1 MKHIK
6 RAAALVLAVMLSLC
20 LSLTAFAATETF
32 GTLTVTGKGL
42 TGKTVTA
49 IRMFT
54 ANVNDGEEG
63 KLNGFDS
70 YSLEN
75 AWLAFFKD
83 SSRIDAVKTA
93 GGITD
98 PNPSDQDM
106 KDAAVA
112 YVKSLN
118 DTQLASLAHDA
129 QKWVRDTKH
138 KDSFSDLTKTS
149 EAAIADST
157 DSTKGVATIANLTS
171 GYYLVFPEMG
181 STGNAI
187 SKDDTT
193 ARGTDAMLVNIPKNK
208 GNTAATIKST
218 YPTVD
223 KKVQTTTDGEFKTDG
238 NAQIGDKVTYQLTA
252 TVPDMTDYDKY
263 TFKFV
268 DTLTKGLSYV
278 DNSVSVKVGDTA
290 ITTGYTATYSA
301 ESKTLTVAFDDLKT
315 TNKGENA
322 TVAAGDVITVTYNA
336 YITADAAVTDPATN
350 KVHLE
355 YSTNPDGSGNGES
368 TPSESKV
375 YTYPIEIFKFYK
387 DGETEKGLAN
397 ATFKLSNS
405 EDSTAAGIVLVKDT
419 TAENSY
425 HVKGEGETSTT
436 TEVTTPDGGEITI
449 RGLKAGTYYLHEI
462 TAPTGFNKLTHPVK
476 IEIAADEKDQ
486 SKATYKINNEANTGA
501 NSHQVKVENM
511 KGTMLPETGSFGT
524 IGLTILGVAV
534 VLLGVFAPKKKKEN
548 R

>member
-54 ANVNDGEEG
+54 ANVNDGDEG

-149 EAAIADST
+149 AAAIADT
-157 DSTKGVATIANLTS
+157 NDSTKGVATITNLTS

-181 STGNAI
+181 STG
-187 SKDDTT
+187 DTN
-193 ARGTDAMLVNIPKNK
+193 RGTDAMLVNIPKNK

-223 KKVQTTTDGEFKTDG
+223 KKVQTTEGGEFKTDG

-252 TVPDMTDYDKY
+252 TVPDITDYTKY

-278 DNSVSVKVGDTA
+278 ENSVSVKVADAA
-290 ITTGYTATYSA
+290 ITTGYTATYAA
-301 ESKTLTVAFDDLKT
+301 ESKTLTVTFDNLKT

-350 KVHLE
+350 TVHLE

-397 ATFKLSNS
+397 ATFKVSTS
-405 EDSTAAGIVLVKDT
+405 EDSTTAGIELVKDT

-425 HVKGEGETSTT
+425 HVKGEGETSTA
-436 TEVTTPDGGEITI
+436 TEVTTPEGGKITI

-476 IEIAADEKDQ
+476 IEITADENDQ
-486 SKATYKINNEANTGA
+486 SKATYKINNVANTGA

>member
-6 RAAALVLAVMLSLC
+6 RAAAMVLAVMLSLC
-20 LSLTAFAATETF
+20 LSLTAFAATETA

-63 KLNGFDS
+63 QVNGFDS
-70 YSLEN
+70 YSLED
-75 AWLAFFKD
+75 AWLGFFKD
-83 SSRIDAVKTA
+83 ASRIEAVKTA
-93 GGITD
+93 GKITD
-98 PNPSDQDM
+98 ANPSDQDM

-118 DTQLASLAHDA
+118 ETQRASLAHDA
-129 QKWVRDTKH
+129 QNWVRDTQH
-138 KDSFSDLTKTS
+138 KNSFSDLTETS
-149 EAAIADST
+149 KAAIADTT
-157 DSTKGVATIANLTS
+157 DSTKGVATITNLTS

-181 STGNAI
+181 STGDN
-187 SKDDTT
+187 S
-193 ARGTDAMLVNIPKNK
+193 RGTDAMLVNIPKNK

-252 TVPDMTDYDKY
+252 TVPDMTDYTKY

-290 ITTGYTATYSA
+290 ITTGYTATYDA
-301 ESKTLTVAFDDLKT
+301 DSKTLTVAFDNLKT

-350 KVHLE
+350 TVHLE

-387 DGETEKGLAN
+387 DGKTEKGLAN
-397 ATFKLSNS
+397 ATFKLSTS
-405 EDSTAAGIVLVKDT
+405 KDSTAAGIDLVKDT

-436 TEVTTPDGGEITI
+436 TEVTTPDSGEITI

-476 IEIAADEKDQ
+476 IEITAVENDQ
-486 SKATYKINNEANTGA
+486 SKATYKINDVANAGE

>member
-63 KLNGFDS
+63 KFNGFDS
-70 YSLEN
+70 YSLED
-75 AWLAFFKD
+75 AWLGFFKD
-83 SSRIDAVKTA
+83 ASRIEAVKTA
-93 GGITD
+93 GMITD
-98 PNPSDQDM
+98 DNPSNQDM

-112 YVKSLN
+112 YVKNLN
-118 DTQLASLAHDA
+118 ETQLATLAHEA
-129 QKWVRDTKH
+129 QKWVRDAQH
-138 KDSFSDLTKTS
+138 KASFSDLTKTS

-223 KKVQTTTDGEFKTDG
+223 KKVQTTGGDFKTDG

-290 ITTGYTATYSA
+290 ITTGYTATYDA
-301 ESKTLTVAFDDLKT
+301 ESKTLTVAFEDLKT

-355 YSTNPDGSGNGES
+355 YSTNPDGSGKGES

-387 DGETEKGLAN
+387 DGGTEKGLAN
-397 ATFKLSNS
+397 ATFKLSIS

-476 IEIAADEKDQ
+476 IEITADENDQ

>member
-20 LSLTAFAATETF
+20 LSLTAFAATETY

-54 ANVNDGEEG
+54 ANVNDGDEG

-75 AWLAFFKD
+75 AWLGFFKD

-93 GGITD
+93 GKITD

-112 YVKSLN
+112 YVNGLS
-118 DTQLASLAHDA
+118 DAQLASLAHDA
-129 QKWVRDTKH
+129 QKWVREAQN
-138 KDSFSDLTKTS
+138 KDSFTDLTNTS
-149 EAAIADST
+149 AAAIADTT
-157 DSTKGVATIANLTS
+157 DNTKGVATIINLTS

-181 STGNAI
+181 STGDN
-187 SKDDTT
+187 T
-193 ARGTDAMLVNIPKNK
+193 RGTDAMLVNIPKNK

-223 KKVQTTTDGEFKTDG
+223 KKVQTTERGEFKTDG

-252 TVPDMTDYDKY
+252 TVPDMTDYTKY

-278 DNSVSVKVGDTA
+278 ENSVSVKVADAA
-290 ITTGYTATYSA
+290 ITTGYTATYDDD
-301 ESKTLTVAFDDLKT
+301 SKTLTVAFEDLKT

-355 YSTNPDGSGNGES
+355 YSTNPDGSGKGES

-397 ATFKLSNS
+397 ATFKLSTS
-405 EDSTAAGIVLVKDT
+405 VDSTAAGIELVQDKT
-419 TAENSY
+419 GNNSY
-425 HVKGEGETSTT
+425 HVKGKGETTT
-436 TEVTTPDGGEITI
+436 ITEVTTPDGGKITI

-476 IEIAADEKDQ
+476 IEITADENDQ
-486 SKATYKINNEANTGA
+486 SKATYKINDVANAGE

>member
-63 KLNGFDS
+63 KFNGFDS
-70 YSLEN
+70 YSLED
-75 AWLAFFKD
+75 AWLGFFKD
-83 SSRIDAVKTA
+83 ASRIEAVKTA
-93 GGITD
+93 GMITD
-98 PNPSDQDM
+98 DNPSNQDM

-112 YVKSLN
+112 YVKNLN
-118 DTQLASLAHDA
+118 ETQLATLAHEA
-129 QKWVRDTKH
+129 QKWVRDAQH
-138 KDSFSDLTKTS
+138 KASFSDLTKTS

-223 KKVQTTTDGEFKTDG
+223 KKVQTTGGDFKTDG

-290 ITTGYTATYSA
+290 ITTGYTATYDA
-301 ESKTLTVAFDDLKT
+301 ESKTLTVAFEDLKT

-355 YSTNPDGSGNGES
+355 YSTNPDGSGKGES

-397 ATFKLSNS
+397 ATFKLSIS

-476 IEIAADEKDQ
+476 IEITADENDQ

>member
-20 LSLTAFAATETF
+20 LSLTAFAATETS

-63 KLNGFDS
+63 KVNGFDS
-70 YSLEN
+70 YSLED
-75 AWLAFFKD
+75 AWLDFFKD
-83 SSRIDAVKTA
+83 ASRIDAVKTA
-93 GGITD
+93 GKIID
-98 PNPSDQDM
+98 ANPSDQDM

-129 QKWVRDTKH
+129 QKWVRDKQH
-138 KDSFSDLTKTS
+138 KDAFEKLTEISKQ
-149 EAAIADST
+149 AIADTT
-157 DSTKGVATIANLTS
+157 DSTKGVATIPNLTS

-223 KKVQTTTDGEFKTDG
+223 KKVQTTTDGKFKTDG

-268 DTLTKGLSYV
+268 DTLTKGLSYI
-278 DNSVSVKVGDTA
+278 DKSVTVKVGDAA
-290 ITTGYTATYSA
+290 ITDGYTANYDTD
-301 ESKTLTVAFDDLKT
+301 SKTLTVAFEDLKT

-350 KVHLE
+350 TVHLE
-355 YSTNPDGSGNGES
+355 YSTNPDGSGKGES

-387 DGETEKGLAN
+387 EGETEKGLAN
-397 ATFKLSNS
+397 ATFKLSIS
-405 EDSTAAGIVLVKDT
+405 EDSTAAGIELVKDT

-436 TEVTTPDGGEITI
+436 TEVTTPDGGKITI

-476 IEIAADEKDQ
+476 IEITADENDQ
-486 SKATYKINNEANTGA
+486 SKATYKIDNVANTGA

>member
-63 KLNGFDS
+63 KFNGFDS
-70 YSLEN
+70 YSLED
-75 AWLAFFKD
+75 AWLGFFKD
-83 SSRIDAVKTA
+83 ASRIEAVKTA
-93 GGITD
+93 GMITD
-98 PNPSDQDM
+98 DNPSNQDM

-112 YVKSLN
+112 YVNGLS
-118 DTQLASLAHDA
+118 DAQLASLAHDA
-129 QKWVRDTKH
+129 QKWVRDAQN
-138 KDSFSDLTKTS
+138 KDSFTALTTPSKP
-149 EAAIADST
+149 AIADTT
-157 DSTKGVATIANLTS
+157 DSTKGVATITNLTS

-223 KKVQTTTDGEFKTDG
+223 KKVQTTGGDFKTDG

-290 ITTGYTATYSA
+290 ITTGYTATYDA
-301 ESKTLTVAFDDLKT
+301 ESKTLTVAFEDLKT

-355 YSTNPDGSGNGES
+355 YSTNPDGSGKGES

-387 DGETEKGLAN
+387 EGKTETGLAN
-397 ATFKLSNS
+397 ATFKLSIS
-405 EDSTAAGIVLVKDT
+405 EDSTAAGIDLVQDT
-419 TAENSY
+419 TVDNSY
-425 HVKGEGETSTT
+425 HVKGEGEKSTI
-436 TEVTTPDGGEITI
+436 TEVTTPDGGKITI

>member
-63 KLNGFDS
+63 KFNGFDS
-70 YSLEN
+70 YSLED
-75 AWLAFFKD
+75 AWLGFFKD
-83 SSRIDAVKTA
+83 ASRIEAVKTA
-93 GGITD
+93 GHITD
-98 PNPSDQDM
+98 PNPSNQDM

-112 YVKSLN
+112 YVKNLN
-118 DTQLASLAHDA
+118 ETQLATLAHEA
-129 QKWVRDTKH
+129 QKWVRDAQN
-138 KDSFSDLTKTS
+138 KDSFTALTTPSKP
-149 EAAIADST
+149 AIADTT
-157 DSTKGVATIANLTS
+157 DSTKGVATISNLTS

-187 SKDDTT
+187 SKDNAT

-223 KKVQTTTDGEFKTDG
+223 KKVQTTEVGEFKTDG

-301 ESKTLTVAFDDLKT
+301 ESKTLTVAFNDLKT
-315 TNKGENA
+315 TKKGENA

-368 TPSESKV
+368 TPSEAKSIPIPSRFSSSIKMAKLKKAWQTQPSK
-375 YTYPIEIFKFYK
+375 
-387 DGETEKGLAN
+387 
-397 ATFKLSNS
+397 
-405 EDSTAAGIVLVKDT
+405 
-419 TAENSY
+419 
-425 HVKGEGETSTT
+425 
-436 TEVTTPDGGEITI
+436 
-449 RGLKAGTYYLHEI
+449 
-462 TAPTGFNKLTHPVK
+462 
-476 IEIAADEKDQ
+476 
-486 SKATYKINNEANTGA
+486 
-501 NSHQVKVENM
+501 
-511 KGTMLPETGSFGT
+511 
-524 IGLTILGVAV
+524 
-534 VLLGVFAPKKKKEN
+534 
-548 R
+548 

>member
-20 LSLTAFAATETF
+20 LSLTAFAATETS
-32 GTLTVTGKGL
+32 GTLTVNGKDL

-63 KLNGFDS
+63 NLNGFDS
-70 YSLEN
+70 YSLED
-75 AWLAFFKD
+75 AWLGFFKD
-83 SSRIDAVKTA
+83 ASRIEAVKTA
-93 GGITD
+93 GKITD
-98 PNPSDQDM
+98 ANPSDQDM

-112 YVKSLN
+112 YVKSL
-118 DTQLASLAHDA
+118 DETQRASLAHDA
-129 QKWVRDTKH
+129 QNWVRDTQH
-138 KDSFSDLTKTS
+138 KNSFSDLTETS
-149 EAAIADST
+149 KAAIADTT
-157 DSTKGVATIANLTS
+157 DSTKGVATITNLTS

-181 STGNAI
+181 STGDN
-187 SKDDTT
+187 S
-193 ARGTDAMLVNIPKNK
+193 RGTDAMLVNIPKNK

-252 TVPDMTDYDKY
+252 TVPDMTDYTKY

-290 ITTGYTATYSA
+290 ITTGYTATYDA
-301 ESKTLTVAFDDLKT
+301 DSKTLTVAFDDLKT

-355 YSTNPDGSGNGES
+355 YSTNPDGSGKGES

-387 DGETEKGLAN
+387 DGEVEKGLAN
-397 ATFKLSNS
+397 ATFKLSTS
-405 EDSTAAGIVLVKDT
+405 KDSTAAGIDLVKDT
-419 TAENSY
+419 TPENSY
-425 HVKGEGETSTT
+425 HVKGEGETSTA
-436 TEVTTPDGGEITI
+436 TEVTTPEGGKITI

-476 IEIAADEKDQ
+476 IEITAVENDQ
-486 SKATYKINNEANTGA
+486 SKATYKINDVANAGE

>member
-20 LSLTAFAATETF
+20 LSLTAFAATETS

-42 TGKTVTA
+42 TGKIVTA

-70 YSLEN
+70 YSLED
-75 AWLAFFKD
+75 AWLGFFKD
-83 SSRIDAVKTA
+83 ASRIEAVKTA
-93 GGITD
+93 GQITD
-98 PNPSDQDM
+98 ANPSNQDM

-112 YVKSLN
+112 YVKNLN
-118 DTQLASLAHDA
+118 ETQLATLAHEA
-129 QKWVRDTKH
+129 QKWVRDAQN
-138 KDSFSDLTKTS
+138 KDSFTALTTPSKP
-149 EAAIADST
+149 AIADTT
-157 DSTKGVATIANLTS
+157 DSTKGVATIPNLTS

-193 ARGTDAMLVNIPKNK
+193 ARGTDAMLVNIPNNK

-278 DNSVSVKVGDTA
+278 DNSVSVKVGDAA
-290 ITTGYTATYSA
+290 ITDGYTATYDDD
-301 ESKTLTVAFDDLKT
+301 SKTLTVAFGDLKT
-315 TNKGENA
+315 TKKGEN
-322 TVAAGDVITVTYNA
+322 TPVAAGDVITVTYNA

-355 YSTNPDGSGNGES
+355 YSTNPDGSGTGES

-387 DGETEKGLAN
+387 DGKTEKGLAN
-397 ATFKLSNS
+397 ATFKLSIS

-436 TEVTTPDGGEITI
+436 TEVTTPDGGKITI
-449 RGLKAGTYYLHEI
+449 RGLKDGTYYLHEI

-476 IEIAADEKDQ
+476 IEITADKNDQ

>member
-63 KLNGFDS
+63 NLNGFDS
-70 YSLEN
+70 YSLED
-75 AWLAFFKD
+75 AWLGFFKD
-83 SSRIDAVKTA
+83 ASRIEAVKTA
-93 GGITD
+93 GKITD
-98 PNPSDQDM
+98 ANPSNQDM

-112 YVKSLN
+112 YVKSL
-118 DTQLASLAHDA
+118 DETQRASLAHDA
-129 QKWVRDTKH
+129 QNWVRDTQH
-138 KDSFSDLTKTS
+138 KNSFSNLTETS
-149 EAAIADST
+149 KAAIADTT
-157 DSTKGVATIANLTS
+157 DSTKGVATITNLTS

-181 STGNAI
+181 STGDN
-187 SKDDTT
+187 S
-193 ARGTDAMLVNIPKNK
+193 RGTDAMLVNIPKNK

-252 TVPDMTDYDKY
+252 TVPDMTDYTKY

-290 ITTGYTATYSA
+290 ITTGYTATYDA
-301 ESKTLTVAFDDLKT
+301 DSKTLTVAFDDLKT

-355 YSTNPDGSGNGES
+355 YSTNPDGSGKGES

-387 DGETEKGLAN
+387 DGEVEKGLAN
-397 ATFKLSNS
+397 ATFKLSTS
-405 EDSTAAGIVLVKDT
+405 KDSTAAGIDLVKDT
-419 TAENSY
+419 TPENSY
-425 HVKGEGETSTT
+425 HVKGEGETSTA
-436 TEVTTPDGGEITI
+436 TEVTTPEGGKITI

-476 IEIAADEKDQ
+476 IEITAVENDQ
-486 SKATYKINNEANTGA
+486 SKATYKINDVANAGE

>member
-20 LSLTAFAATETF
+20 LSLTAFAATETS

-54 ANVNDGEEG
+54 ANVNDGDEG

-75 AWLAFFKD
+75 AWLGFFKD

-93 GGITD
+93 GKITD

-112 YVKSLN
+112 YVNGLS
-118 DTQLASLAHDA
+118 DAQLASLAHDA
-129 QKWVRDTKH
+129 QKWVRDTQH
-138 KDSFSDLTKTS
+138 KDSFSDLTRTS
-149 EAAIADST
+149 AAAIADTT
-157 DSTKGVATIANLTS
+157 DSTKGVATITNLTS

-181 STGNAI
+181 STG
-187 SKDDTT
+187 DTN
-193 ARGTDAMLVNIPKNK
+193 RGTDAMLVNIPKNK

-223 KKVQTTTDGEFKTDG
+223 KKVQTTEGGEFKTDG

-252 TVPDMTDYDKY
+252 TVPDMTDYTKY

-278 DNSVSVKVGDTA
+278 ENSVSVKVADAA
-290 ITTGYTATYSA
+290 ITTGYTATYAA
-301 ESKTLTVAFDDLKT
+301 ESKTLTVTFDNLKT

-350 KVHLE
+350 TVHLE

-397 ATFKLSNS
+397 ATFKVSTS
-405 EDSTAAGIVLVKDT
+405 EDSTTAGIELVKDT

-425 HVKGEGETSTT
+425 HVKGEGETSTA
-436 TEVTTPDGGEITI
+436 TEVTTPGGGKITI

-476 IEIAADEKDQ
+476 IEITADENDQ
-486 SKATYKINNEANTGA
+486 SKATYKINNVANTGA

>member
-20 LSLTAFAATETF
+20 LSLTAFAATETY

-54 ANVNDGEEG
+54 ANVNDGDEG

-75 AWLAFFKD
+75 AWLGFFKD

-93 GGITD
+93 GKITD

-112 YVKSLN
+112 YVNGLS
-118 DTQLASLAHDA
+118 DAQLASLAHDA
-129 QKWVRDTKH
+129 QKWVRDAQN
-138 KDSFSDLTKTS
+138 KDSFTDLTNTS
-149 EAAIADST
+149 AAAIADTT
-157 DSTKGVATIANLTS
+157 DNTKGVATIINLTS

-181 STGNAI
+181 STGDN
-187 SKDDTT
+187 T
-193 ARGTDAMLVNIPKNK
+193 RGTDAMLVNIPKNK

-223 KKVQTTTDGEFKTDG
+223 KKVQTTERGEFKTDG

-252 TVPDMTDYDKY
+252 TVPDMTDYTKY

-278 DNSVSVKVGDTA
+278 ENSVSVKVADAA
-290 ITTGYTATYSA
+290 ITTGYTATYDDD
-301 ESKTLTVAFDDLKT
+301 SKTLTVAFEDLKT

-355 YSTNPDGSGNGES
+355 YSTNPDGSGKGES

-397 ATFKLSNS
+397 ATFKLSTS
-405 EDSTAAGIVLVKDT
+405 VDSTAAGIELVQDKT
-419 TAENSY
+419 GNNSY
-425 HVKGEGETSTT
+425 HVKGKGETTT
-436 TEVTTPDGGEITI
+436 ITEVTTQDGGKITI

-476 IEIAADEKDQ
+476 IEITADENDQ
-486 SKATYKINNEANTGA
+486 SKATYKINDVANAGE

>member
-54 ANVNDGEEG
+54 ANVNDGDEG

-149 EAAIADST
+149 AAAIADT
-157 DSTKGVATIANLTS
+157 NDSTKGVATITNLTS

-181 STGNAI
+181 STG
-187 SKDDTT
+187 DTN
-193 ARGTDAMLVNIPKNK
+193 RGTDAMLVNIPKNK

-223 KKVQTTTDGEFKTDG
+223 KKVQTTEGGEFKTDG

-252 TVPDMTDYDKY
+252 TVPDMTDYTKY

-278 DNSVSVKVGDTA
+278 ENSVSVKVADAA
-290 ITTGYTATYSA
+290 ITTGYTATYAA
-301 ESKTLTVAFDDLKT
+301 ESKTLTVTFDNLKT

-350 KVHLE
+350 TVHLE

-397 ATFKLSNS
+397 ATFKVSTS
-405 EDSTAAGIVLVKDT
+405 EDSTTAGIELVKDT

-425 HVKGEGETSTT
+425 HVKGEGKTSTA
-436 TEVTTPDGGEITI
+436 TEVTTPEGGKITI

-476 IEIAADEKDQ
+476 IEITADENDQ
-486 SKATYKINNEANTGA
+486 SKATYKINNVANTGA

>member
-20 LSLTAFAATETF
+20 LSLTAFAATETS

-75 AWLAFFKD
+75 AWLNFFKD
-83 SSRIDAVKTA
+83 ASRIEAVKTA
-93 GGITD
+93 GKITD

-112 YVKSLN
+112 YVNGLS
-118 DTQLASLAHDA
+118 DAQLASLAHDA
-129 QKWVRDTKH
+129 QKWVRDKQN
-138 KDSFSDLTKTS
+138 KNAFNDLTAIS
-149 EAAIADST
+149 DPAIADTT

-187 SKDDTT
+187 SENNAT

-252 TVPDMTDYDKY
+252 TVPDMTDYTKY

-290 ITTGYTATYSA
+290 ITTGYTATYDA
-301 ESKTLTVAFDDLKT
+301 DSKTLTVAFEDLKT

-350 KVHLE
+350 TVHLE
-355 YSTNPDGSGNGES
+355 YSTNPDGSGKGES

-387 DGETEKGLAN
+387 EGKTEKGLAN
-397 ATFKLSNS
+397 ATFKLSIS
-405 EDSTAAGIVLVKDT
+405 EDSTAAGIELVKDT

-436 TEVTTPDGGEITI
+436 TEVTTPDGGKITI

-476 IEIAADEKDQ
+476 IEINAVENDQ
-486 SKATYKINNEANTGA
+486 SKATYKINDVANAGE

>member
-20 LSLTAFAATETF
+20 LSLTAFAATETS

-75 AWLAFFKD
+75 AWLGFFRD

-93 GGITD
+93 GKITD

-112 YVKSLN
+112 YVNGLS
-118 DTQLASLAHDA
+118 DAQLASLAHDA
-129 QKWVRDTKH
+129 QNWVRDTQH
-138 KDSFSDLTKTS
+138 KDSFSDLTRTS
-149 EAAIADST
+149 AAAIADTT

-181 STGNAI
+181 STGDN
-187 SKDDTT
+187 T
-193 ARGTDAMLVNIPKNK
+193 RGTDAMLVNIPKNK

-252 TVPDMTDYDKY
+252 TVPDMTDYTKY

-290 ITTGYTATYSA
+290 ITTGYTATYDA
-301 ESKTLTVAFDDLKT
+301 DSKTLTVAFEDLKT

-355 YSTNPDGSGNGES
+355 YSTNPDGSGKGES

-397 ATFKLSNS
+397 ATFKLSIS
-405 EDSTAAGIVLVKDT
+405 EDSTAAGIDLVKDT
-419 TAENSY
+419 TSENSY
-425 HVKGEGETSTT
+425 HVKGEGETSTV
-436 TEVTTPDGGEITI
+436 TEVTTPEGGKITI

-476 IEIAADEKDQ
+476 IEITAVENDQ
-486 SKATYKINNEANTGA
+486 SKATYKINDVANAGE

>member
-6 RAAALVLAVMLSLC
+6 RVAALVLAVMLSLC

-63 KLNGFDS
+63 NLNGFDS
-70 YSLEN
+70 YSLED
-75 AWLAFFKD
+75 AWLGFFKD
-83 SSRIDAVKTA
+83 ASRIEAVKTA
-93 GGITD
+93 GKITD
-98 PNPSDQDM
+98 ANPSNQDM

-112 YVKSLN
+112 YVKSL
-118 DTQLASLAHDA
+118 DETQRASLAHDA
-129 QKWVRDTKH
+129 QNWVRDTQH
-138 KDSFSDLTKTS
+138 KNSFSDLTETS
-149 EAAIADST
+149 KAAIADTT
-157 DSTKGVATIANLTS
+157 DSTKGVATITNLTS

-181 STGNAI
+181 STGDN
-187 SKDDTT
+187 S
-193 ARGTDAMLVNIPKNK
+193 RGTDAMLVNIPKNK

-252 TVPDMTDYDKY
+252 TVPDMTDYTKY

-290 ITTGYTATYSA
+290 ITTGYTATYDA
-301 ESKTLTVAFDDLKT
+301 DSKTLTVAFDDLKT

-355 YSTNPDGSGNGES
+355 YSTNPDGSGKGES

-387 DGETEKGLAN
+387 DGEVEKGLAN
-397 ATFKLSNS
+397 ATFKLSTS
-405 EDSTAAGIVLVKDT
+405 KDSTAAGIDLVKDT
-419 TAENSY
+419 TPENSY
-425 HVKGEGETSTT
+425 HVKGEGETSTA
-436 TEVTTPDGGEITI
+436 TEVTTPEGGKITI

-476 IEIAADEKDQ
+476 IEITAVENDQ
-486 SKATYKINNEANTGA
+486 SKATYKINDVANAGE

>member
-63 KLNGFDS
+63 KFNGFDS
-70 YSLEN
+70 YSLED
-75 AWLAFFKD
+75 AWLGFFKD
-83 SSRIDAVKTA
+83 ASRIEAVKTA
-93 GGITD
+93 GMITD
-98 PNPSDQDM
+98 DNPSNQDM

-112 YVKSLN
+112 YVKNLN
-118 DTQLASLAHDA
+118 ETQLATLAHEA
-129 QKWVRDTKH
+129 QKWVRDAQNKE
-138 KDSFSDLTKTS
+138 SFTALTTPSKP
-149 EAAIADST
+149 AIADTT
-157 DSTKGVATIANLTS
+157 DSTKGVATISNLTS

-187 SKDDTT
+187 SKDNAT

-223 KKVQTTTDGEFKTDG
+223 KKVQTTEVGEFKTDG

-301 ESKTLTVAFDDLKT
+301 ESKTLTVAFNDLKT
-315 TNKGENA
+315 TKKGENA

-355 YSTNPDGSGNGES
+355 YSTNPDGSGKGES

-387 DGETEKGLAN
+387 DGKTEKGLAN
-397 ATFKLSNS
+397 ATFKLSIS
-405 EDSTAAGIVLVKDT
+405 EDSTAAGIDLVQDT
-419 TAENSY
+419 TVDNSY
-425 HVKGEGETSTT
+425 HVKGEGEKSTI
-436 TEVTTPDGGEITI
+436 TEVTTPDGGKITI

-476 IEIAADEKDQ
+476 IEITDDENDQ
-486 SKATYKINNEANTGA
+486 SKVTYKINDVANAGE

>member
-20 LSLTAFAATETF
+20 LSLTAFAATETS

-54 ANVNDGEEG
+54 ANVNDGEGE

-70 YSLEN
+70 YSLED
-75 AWLAFFKD
+75 AWLGFFKD
-83 SSRIDAVKTA
+83 ASRIEAVKTA
-93 GGITD
+93 GKITD
-98 PNPSDQDM
+98 ANPSDQDM

-118 DTQLASLAHDA
+118 ETQRASLAHDA
-129 QKWVRDTKH
+129 QNWVRDTQH
-138 KDSFSDLTKTS
+138 KNSFSDLTETS
-149 EAAIADST
+149 KAAIADTT
-157 DSTKGVATIANLTS
+157 DSTKGVATITNLTS

-181 STGNAI
+181 STGDN
-187 SKDDTT
+187 S
-193 ARGTDAMLVNIPKNK
+193 RGTDAMLVNIPKNK

-252 TVPDMTDYDKY
+252 TVPDMTDYTKY

-290 ITTGYTATYSA
+290 ITTGYTATYDA
-301 ESKTLTVAFDDLKT
+301 DSKTLTVAFDNLKT

-336 YITADAAVTDPATN
+336 YITADAAVTDHATN

-355 YSTNPDGSGNGES
+355 YSTNPDGSGTGES

-397 ATFKLSNS
+397 ATFKLSTS
-405 EDSTAAGIVLVKDT
+405 KDSTAAGIDLVKDT
-419 TAENSY
+419 TPENSY
-425 HVKGEGETSTT
+425 HVKGEGETSTV
-436 TEVTTPDGGEITI
+436 TEVTTPEGGKITI

-476 IEIAADEKDQ
+476 IEITADENDQ
-486 SKATYKINNEANTGA
+486 SKATYKINDVANAGE

>member
-32 GTLTVTGKGL
+32 GTLTVTGRGL

-149 EAAIADST
+149 AAAIADT
-157 DSTKGVATIANLTS
+157 NDSTKGVATITNLTS

-181 STGNAI
+181 STG
-187 SKDDTT
+187 DTN
-193 ARGTDAMLVNIPKNK
+193 RGTDAMLVNIPKNK

-223 KKVQTTTDGEFKTDG
+223 KKVQTTEGGEFKTDG

-252 TVPDMTDYDKY
+252 TVPDMTDYTKY

-278 DNSVSVKVGDTA
+278 ENSVSVKVADAA
-290 ITTGYTATYSA
+290 ITTGYTATYAA
-301 ESKTLTVAFDDLKT
+301 ESKTLTVTFDNLKT

-350 KVHLE
+350 TVHLE

-397 ATFKLSNS
+397 ATFKVSTS
-405 EDSTAAGIVLVKDT
+405 EDSTTAGIELVKDT

-425 HVKGEGETSTT
+425 HVKGEGETSTA
-436 TEVTTPDGGEITI
+436 TEVTTPEGGKITI

-476 IEIAADEKDQ
+476 IEITADENDQ
-486 SKATYKINNEANTGA
+486 SKATYKINNVANTGA

>member
-54 ANVNDGEEG
+54 ANVNDGDEG

-75 AWLAFFKD
+75 AWLGFFKD

-93 GGITD
+93 GEITD

-112 YVKSLN
+112 YVNGLS
-118 DTQLASLAHDA
+118 DAQLASLAHDA
-129 QKWVRDTKH
+129 QKWVRDTQH
-138 KDSFSDLTKTS
+138 KDSFSDLTRTS
-149 EAAIADST
+149 AAAIADTT
-157 DSTKGVATIANLTS
+157 DSTKGVATITNLTS

-223 KKVQTTTDGEFKTDG
+223 KKVRTTDGGDFKTDG

-290 ITTGYTATYSA
+290 ITTGYTATYDA
-301 ESKTLTVAFDDLKT
+301 ESKTLTVAFGDLKT
-315 TNKGENA
+315 TKKGEN
-322 TVAAGDVITVTYNA
+322 TPVAAGDVITVTYNA

-355 YSTNPDGSGNGES
+355 YSTNPDGSGTGES

-397 ATFKLSNS
+397 ATFKLSIN

-436 TEVTTPDGGEITI
+436 TEVTTPDGGKITI
-449 RGLKAGTYYLHEI
+449 RGLKDGTYYLHEI

-476 IEIAADEKDQ
+476 IEITADKNDQ

>member
-1 MKHIK
+1 
-6 RAAALVLAVMLSLC
+6 
-20 LSLTAFAATETF
+20 
-32 GTLTVTGKGL
+32 
-42 TGKTVTA
+42 
-49 IRMFT
+49 
-54 ANVNDGEEG
+54 
-63 KLNGFDS
+63 
-70 YSLEN
+70 
-75 AWLAFFKD
+75 
-83 SSRIDAVKTA
+83 
-93 GGITD
+93 
-98 PNPSDQDM
+98 M

-112 YVKSLN
+112 YVNGLS
-118 DTQLASLAHDA
+118 DAQLASLAHDA
-129 QKWVRDTKH
+129 QKWVRDTQH

-149 EAAIADST
+149 AAAIADTT
-157 DSTKGVATIANLTS
+157 DSTKGVATITNLTS

-387 DGETEKGLAN
+387 DGEVEKGLAN
-397 ATFKLSNS
+397 ATFKLSTS
-405 EDSTAAGIVLVKDT
+405 KDSTAAGIELVKDT

-425 HVKGEGETSTT
+425 HVKGEGETPTT
-436 TEVTTPDGGEITI
+436 TEVTTPDGGKITI
-449 RGLKAGTYYLHEI
+449 RGLKDGTYYLHEI

-476 IEIAADEKDQ
+476 IEITADENDQ
-486 SKATYKINNEANTGA
+486 SKATYKIDNVANTGA

>member
-20 LSLTAFAATETF
+20 LSLTAFAATETS

-54 ANVNDGEEG
+54 ANVNDGDEG

-75 AWLAFFKD
+75 AWLGFFKD

-93 GGITD
+93 GGITASD
-98 PNPSDQDM
+98 PSDQDM

-112 YVKSLN
+112 YVNGLS
-118 DTQLASLAHDA
+118 DAQLASLAHDA
-129 QKWVRDTKH
+129 QKWVRDAQN
-138 KDSFSDLTKTS
+138 KDSFTALTTTS
-149 EAAIADST
+149 AAAIADT
-157 DSTKGVATIANLTS
+157 NDSTKGVATITNLTS

-181 STGNAI
+181 STGDN
-187 SKDDTT
+187 T
-193 ARGTDAMLVNIPKNK
+193 RGTDAMLVNIPKNK

-252 TVPDMTDYDKY
+252 TVPDMTDYTKY
-263 TFKFV
+263 AFKFV

-278 DNSVSVKVGDTA
+278 DDSVSVKVGDTA
-290 ITTGYTATYSA
+290 ITTGYTATYDA
-301 ESKTLTVAFDDLKT
+301 DSKTLTVAFEDLKT

-355 YSTNPDGSGNGES
+355 YSTNPDGSGKGES

-397 ATFKLSNS
+397 ATFKLSTS
-405 EDSTAAGIVLVKDT
+405 VDSTAAGIELVQDKT
-419 TAENSY
+419 GNNSY
-425 HVKGEGETSTT
+425 HVKGEGETTT
-436 TEVTTPDGGEITI
+436 ITEVTTPDGGKITI

-476 IEIAADEKDQ
+476 IEITADENDQ
-486 SKATYKINNEANTGA
+486 SKATYKINDVANAGE

>member
-63 KLNGFDS
+63 KFNGFDS
-70 YSLEN
+70 YSLED
-75 AWLAFFKD
+75 AWLGFFKD
-83 SSRIDAVKTA
+83 ASRIEAVKTA
-93 GGITD
+93 GMITD
-98 PNPSDQDM
+98 DNPSNQDM

-112 YVKSLN
+112 YVKNLN
-118 DTQLASLAHDA
+118 ETQLATLAHEA
-129 QKWVRDTKH
+129 QKWVRDAQN
-138 KDSFSDLTKTS
+138 KDSFTALTTPSKP
-149 EAAIADST
+149 AIADTT
-157 DSTKGVATIANLTS
+157 DSTKGVATISNLTS

-187 SKDDTT
+187 SKDNAT

-223 KKVQTTTDGEFKTDG
+223 KKVQTTEVGEFKTDG

-301 ESKTLTVAFDDLKT
+301 ESKTLTVAFNDLKT
-315 TNKGENA
+315 TKKGENA

-355 YSTNPDGSGNGES
+355 YSTNPDGSGKGES

-397 ATFKLSNS
+397 ATFKLSIS
-405 EDSTAAGIVLVKDT
+405 EDSTAAGIDLVQDT
-419 TAENSY
+419 TVDNSY
-425 HVKGEGETSTT
+425 HVKGEGEKSTI
-436 TEVTTPDGGEITI
+436 TEVTTPDGGKITI

-476 IEIAADEKDQ
+476 IEITDDENDQ
-486 SKATYKINNEANTGA
+486 SKVTYKINDVANAGE

>member
-63 KLNGFDS
+63 NLNGFDS
-70 YSLEN
+70 YSLED
-75 AWLAFFKD
+75 AWLGFFKD
-83 SSRIDAVKTA
+83 ASRIEAVKTA
-93 GGITD
+93 GKITD
-98 PNPSDQDM
+98 ANPSNQDM

-112 YVKSLN
+112 YVKSL
-118 DTQLASLAHDA
+118 DETQRASLAHDA
-129 QKWVRDTKH
+129 QNWVRDTQH
-138 KDSFSDLTKTS
+138 KNSFSDLTETS
-149 EAAIADST
+149 KAAIADTT
-157 DSTKGVATIANLTS
+157 DSTKGVATITNLTS

-181 STGNAI
+181 STGDN
-187 SKDDTT
+187 S
-193 ARGTDAMLVNIPKNK
+193 RGTDAMLVNIPKNK

-252 TVPDMTDYDKY
+252 TVPDMTDYTKY

-290 ITTGYTATYSA
+290 ITTGYTATYDA
-301 ESKTLTVAFDDLKT
+301 DSKTLTVAFDDLKT

-355 YSTNPDGSGNGES
+355 YSTNPDGSDKGES

-387 DGETEKGLAN
+387 DGEVEKGLAN
-397 ATFKLSNS
+397 ATFKLSTS
-405 EDSTAAGIVLVKDT
+405 KDSTAAGIDLVKDT
-419 TAENSY
+419 TPENSY
-425 HVKGEGETSTT
+425 HVKGEGETSTA
-436 TEVTTPDGGEITI
+436 TEVTTPEGGKITI

-476 IEIAADEKDQ
+476 IEITAVENDQ
-486 SKATYKINNEANTGA
+486 SKATYKINDVANAGE

>member
-20 LSLTAFAATETF
+20 LSLTAFAATETS

-75 AWLAFFKD
+75 AWLGFFKD
-83 SSRIDAVKTA
+83 ASRIEAVKTA
-93 GGITD
+93 GKITD
-98 PNPSDQDM
+98 ANPSDQDM

-112 YVKSLN
+112 YVNGLS
-118 DTQLASLAHDA
+118 DAQLASLAHDA
-129 QKWVRDTKH
+129 QNWVRDTQH
-138 KDSFSDLTKTS
+138 KDSFSDLTRTS
-149 EAAIADST
+149 AAAIADTT

-181 STGNAI
+181 STGDN
-187 SKDDTT
+187 T
-193 ARGTDAMLVNIPKNK
+193 RGTDAMLVNIPKNK

-252 TVPDMTDYDKY
+252 TVPDMTDYTKY

-290 ITTGYTATYSA
+290 ITTGYTATYDA
-301 ESKTLTVAFDDLKT
+301 DSKTLTVAFEDLKT

-355 YSTNPDGSGNGES
+355 YSTNPDGSGKGES

-387 DGETEKGLAN
+387 DGKTEKGLAN
-397 ATFKLSNS
+397 ATFKLSIS
-405 EDSTAAGIVLVKDT
+405 EDSTAAGIDLVKDT
-419 TAENSY
+419 TSENSY
-425 HVKGEGETSTT
+425 HVKGEGETSTV
-436 TEVTTPDGGEITI
+436 TEVTTPEGGKITI

-476 IEIAADEKDQ
+476 IEITAVENDQ
-486 SKATYKINNEANTGA
+486 SKATYKINDVANAGE

>member
-20 LSLTAFAATETF
+20 LSLTAFAAPETT

-54 ANVNDGEEG
+54 ANVNDGEGEQ
-63 KLNGFDS
+63 LNGFDS
-70 YSLEN
+70 YSLED
-75 AWLAFFKD
+75 AWLNFFKD
-83 SSRIDAVKTA
+83 ASRIEAVKTA
-93 GGITD
+93 GKITD
-98 PNPSDQDM
+98 ANPSDQDM

-112 YVKSLN
+112 YVKRLN

-129 QKWVRDTKH
+129 QKWVRDAQH
-138 KDSFSDLTKTS
+138 KDSFTALTTTS
-149 EAAIADST
+149 AAAIADT
-157 DSTKGVATIANLTS
+157 NDSTKGVATITNLTS

-181 STGNAI
+181 STGDN
-187 SKDDTT
+187 T
-193 ARGTDAMLVNIPKNK
+193 RGTDAMLVNIPKNK

-252 TVPDMTDYDKY
+252 TVPDMTDYTKY

-290 ITTGYTATYSA
+290 ITTGYTATYDTD
-301 ESKTLTVAFDDLKT
+301 SKTLTVAFEDLKT

-350 KVHLE
+350 TVHLE
-355 YSTNPDGSGNGES
+355 YSTNPDGSGKGES

-387 DGETEKGLAN
+387 EGETEKGLAN
-397 ATFKLSNS
+397 ATFKLSIS
-405 EDSTAAGIVLVKDT
+405 EDSTAAGIELVKDT

-436 TEVTTPDGGEITI
+436 TEVTTPDGGKITI

-476 IEIAADEKDQ
+476 IEITADENDQ
-486 SKATYKINNEANTGA
+486 SKATYKINNVANTGA

>member
-20 LSLTAFAATETF
+20 LSLTAFAATETS

-54 ANVNDGEEG
+54 ANVNDGEGE

-70 YSLEN
+70 YSLED
-75 AWLAFFKD
+75 AWLGFFKD
-83 SSRIDAVKTA
+83 ASRIEAVKTA
-93 GGITD
+93 GKITD
-98 PNPSDQDM
+98 ANPSDQDM

-118 DTQLASLAHDA
+118 ETQRASLAHDA
-129 QKWVRDTKH
+129 QNWVRDTQH
-138 KDSFSDLTKTS
+138 KNSFSDLTETS
-149 EAAIADST
+149 KAAIADTT
-157 DSTKGVATIANLTS
+157 DSTKGVATITNLTS

-181 STGNAI
+181 STGDN
-187 SKDDTT
+187 S
-193 ARGTDAMLVNIPKNK
+193 RGTDAMLVNIPKNK

-252 TVPDMTDYDKY
+252 TVPDMTDYTKY

-290 ITTGYTATYSA
+290 ITTGYTATYDA
-301 ESKTLTVAFDDLKT
+301 DSKTLTVAFDNLKT

-355 YSTNPDGSGNGES
+355 YSTNPDGSGTGES

-387 DGETEKGLAN
+387 DGKTEKGLAN
-397 ATFKLSNS
+397 ATFKLSTS
-405 EDSTAAGIVLVKDT
+405 KDSTAAGIDLVKDT
-419 TAENSY
+419 TPENSY
-425 HVKGEGETSTT
+425 HVKGEGETSTV
-436 TEVTTPDGGEITI
+436 TEVTTPEGGKITI

-476 IEIAADEKDQ
+476 IEITADENDQ
-486 SKATYKINNEANTGA
+486 SKATYKINDVANAGE

>member
-20 LSLTAFAATETF
+20 LSLTAFAATETS

-63 KLNGFDS
+63 NLNGFDS
-70 YSLEN
+70 YSLED
-75 AWLAFFKD
+75 AWLGFFKD
-83 SSRIDAVKTA
+83 ASRIEAVKTA
-93 GGITD
+93 GQITD
-98 PNPSDQDM
+98 ANPSNQDM

-112 YVKSLN
+112 YVKNLN
-118 DTQLASLAHDA
+118 ETQLATLAHEA
-129 QKWVRDTKH
+129 QKWVRDAQN
-138 KDSFSDLTKTS
+138 KDSFTVLTTPSKP
-149 EAAIADST
+149 AIADTT
-157 DSTKGVATIANLTS
+157 DSTKGVATIPNLTS

-187 SKDDTT
+187 SENNAT

-252 TVPDMTDYDKY
+252 TVPDMTDYTRY

-268 DTLTKGLSYV
+268 DTLTKGLSYG
-278 DNSVSVKVGDTA
+278 DNSVSVKVGDAA
-290 ITTGYTATYSA
+290 ITDGYTATYDDD
-301 ESKTLTVAFDDLKT
+301 SKTLTVAFGDLKT
-315 TNKGENA
+315 TKKGEN
-322 TVAAGDVITVTYNA
+322 TPVAAGDVITVTYNA

-355 YSTNPDGSGNGES
+355 YSTNPDGSGTGES

-397 ATFKLSNS
+397 ATFKLSIS

-436 TEVTTPDGGEITI
+436 TEVTTPDGGKITI
-449 RGLKAGTYYLHEI
+449 RGLKDGTYYLHEI

-476 IEIAADEKDQ
+476 IEITADKNDQ

>member
-54 ANVNDGEEG
+54 ANVNDGEGEQ
-63 KLNGFDS
+63 LNGFDS
-70 YSLEN
+70 YSLED
-75 AWLAFFKD
+75 AWLNFFKD
-83 SSRIDAVKTA
+83 ASRIEAVKTA

-98 PNPSDQDM
+98 ANPSDQDM

-112 YVKSLN
+112 YVKGLN
-118 DTQLASLAHDA
+118 DTQLATLAHDA
-129 QKWVRDTKH
+129 QKWVRDAQN
-138 KDSFSDLTKTS
+138 KDSFTALTTTS
-149 EAAIADST
+149 AAAIADT
-157 DSTKGVATIANLTS
+157 NDSTKGVATITNLTS

-181 STGNAI
+181 STGDN
-187 SKDDTT
+187 T
-193 ARGTDAMLVNIPKNK
+193 RGTDAMLVNIPKNK

-223 KKVQTTTDGEFKTDG
+223 KKVQTTTDGEFKTYG

-252 TVPDMTDYDKY
+252 TVPDMTDYTKY

-290 ITTGYTATYSA
+290 ITTGYTAIYDA
-301 ESKTLTVAFDDLKT
+301 DSKTLTVAFEDLKT

-355 YSTNPDGSGNGES
+355 YSTNPDGSGKGES

-387 DGETEKGLAN
+387 EGETEKGLAN
-397 ATFKLSNS
+397 ATFKLSTS
-405 EDSTAAGIVLVKDT
+405 EDSTAAGIDLVKDT
-419 TAENSY
+419 TTENSY
-425 HVKGEGETSTT
+425 HVKGEGETSTV
-436 TEVTTPDGGEITI
+436 TEVTTPEGGKITI

-462 TAPTGFNKLTHPVK
+462 AAPTGFNKLTHPVK
-476 IEIAADEKDQ
+476 IEITADENDQ
-486 SKATYKINNEANTGA
+486 SKATYKINNVANTGA

>member
-20 LSLTAFAATETF
+20 LSLTAFAATETS

-63 KLNGFDS
+63 QVNGFDS
-70 YSLEN
+70 YSLED
-75 AWLAFFKD
+75 AWLGFFKD
-83 SSRIDAVKTA
+83 SSRIEAVKTA
-93 GGITD
+93 GRITAAD
-98 PNPSDQDM
+98 PSNQDM

-112 YVKSLN
+112 YVKGLN
-118 DTQLASLAHDA
+118 DAQLATLAHDA
-129 QKWVRDTKH
+129 QKWVRDAQN
-138 KDSFSDLTKTS
+138 KDSFSDLTRTS
-149 EAAIADST
+149 AAAIADTT
-157 DSTKGVATIANLTS
+157 DSTKGVATITNLIS

-181 STGNAI
+181 STGDN
-187 SKDDTT
+187 T
-193 ARGTDAMLVNIPKNK
+193 RGTDAMLVNIPKNK

-252 TVPDMTDYDKY
+252 TVPDMTDYTKY

-290 ITTGYTATYSA
+290 ITTGYTATYDA
-301 ESKTLTVAFDDLKT
+301 ASKTLTVAFEDLKT

-322 TVAAGDVITVTYNA
+322 TVAAGDVITVTYSA

-350 KVHLE
+350 TVHLE
-355 YSTNPDGSGNGES
+355 YSTNPDGSGKGES

-387 DGETEKGLAN
+387 EGETEKGLAN
-397 ATFKLSNS
+397 ATFKLSTSDNS
-405 EDSTAAGIVLVKDT
+405 AAAGINLVKDT
-419 TAENSY
+419 TGDNSY
-425 HVKGEGETSTT
+425 HVKGEGETSTI
-436 TEVTTPDGGEITI
+436 TEVTTPDGGKITI

-476 IEIAADEKDQ
+476 IEITADKNDQ

-511 KGTMLPETGSFGT
+511 KGTMLPETGSIGT
-524 IGLTILGVAV
+524 IGLTALGVLV
-534 VLLGVFAPKKKKEN
+534 VLLGVFAPRKKKEN
-548 R
+548 H

>member
-54 ANVNDGEEG
+54 ANVNDGDEG

-75 AWLAFFKD
+75 AWLGFFKD

-93 GGITD
+93 GKITD

-112 YVKSLN
+112 YVNGLS
-118 DTQLASLAHDA
+118 DAQLASLAHEA
-129 QKWVRDTKH
+129 QNWVRDTKH
-138 KDSFSDLTKTS
+138 KNSFSDLTKTS
-149 EAAIADST
+149 AAAIADTT
-157 DSTKGVATIANLTS
+157 DNTKGVATITTLTS

-252 TVPDMTDYDKY
+252 TVPDMTDYTKY

-290 ITTGYTATYSA
+290 ITTGYTAIYA
-301 ESKTLTVAFDDLKT
+301 ADSKTLTVAFEDLKT

-355 YSTNPDGSGNGES
+355 YSTNPDGSGKGES

-387 DGETEKGLAN
+387 DGEVEKGLAN
-397 ATFKLSNS
+397 ATFKLSTS
-405 EDSTAAGIVLVKDT
+405 KDSTAAGIELVKDT

-425 HVKGEGETSTT
+425 HVKGEGETPTT
-436 TEVTTPDGGEITI
+436 TEVTTPDGGKITI
-449 RGLKAGTYYLHEI
+449 RGLKDGTYYLHEI

-476 IEIAADEKDQ
+476 IEITADENDQ
-486 SKATYKINNEANTGA
+486 SKATYKIDNVANTGA

>member
-63 KLNGFDS
+63 NLNGFDS
-70 YSLEN
+70 YSLED
-75 AWLAFFKD
+75 AWLGFFKD
-83 SSRIDAVKTA
+83 ASRIEAVKTA
-93 GGITD
+93 GKITD
-98 PNPSDQDM
+98 ANPSDQDM

-112 YVKSLN
+112 YVKSL
-118 DTQLASLAHDA
+118 DETQRASLAHDA
-129 QKWVRDTKH
+129 QNWVRDTQH
-138 KDSFSDLTKTS
+138 KNSFSDLTETS
-149 EAAIADST
+149 KAAIADTT
-157 DSTKGVATIANLTS
+157 DSTKGVATITNLTS

-181 STGNAI
+181 STGDN
-187 SKDDTT
+187 S
-193 ARGTDAMLVNIPKNK
+193 RGTDAMLVNIPKNK

-252 TVPDMTDYDKY
+252 TVPDMTDYTKY

-290 ITTGYTATYSA
+290 ITTGYTATYDA
-301 ESKTLTVAFDDLKT
+301 DSKTLTVAFDDLKT

-355 YSTNPDGSGNGES
+355 YSTNPDGSGKGES

-387 DGETEKGLAN
+387 DGEVEKGLAN
-397 ATFKLSNS
+397 ATFKLSTS
-405 EDSTAAGIVLVKDT
+405 KDSTAAGIDLVKDT
-419 TAENSY
+419 TPENSY
-425 HVKGEGETSTT
+425 HVKGEGETSTA
-436 TEVTTPDGGEITI
+436 TEVTTPEGGKIAI

-476 IEIAADEKDQ
+476 IEITAVENDQ
-486 SKATYKINNEANTGA
+486 SKATYKINDVANAGE

>member
-20 LSLTAFAATETF
+20 LSLTAFAATETS

-63 KLNGFDS
+63 NLNGFDS
-70 YSLEN
+70 YSLED
-75 AWLAFFKD
+75 AWLGFFKD
-83 SSRIDAVKTA
+83 ASRIEAVKTA
-93 GGITD
+93 GKITD
-98 PNPSDQDM
+98 ANPSNQDM

-112 YVKSLN
+112 YVKSLD

-129 QKWVRDTKH
+129 QKWVRDKQH
-138 KDSFSDLTKTS
+138 KDAFNDLTTPS
-149 EAAIADST
+149 EAAIADTT
-157 DSTKGVATIANLTS
+157 DSTKGVATIPNLTS

-187 SKDDTT
+187 SKDNAT

-223 KKVQTTTDGEFKTDG
+223 KKVQTTTGGEFKTDG

-252 TVPDMTDYDKY
+252 TVPDMTDYTKY

-278 DNSVSVKVGDTA
+278 ENSVSVKVADAA
-290 ITTGYTATYSA
+290 ITTGYTATYAA
-301 ESKTLTVAFDDLKT
+301 ESKTLTVTFDNLKT

-350 KVHLE
+350 TVHLE

-397 ATFKLSNS
+397 ATFKVSTS
-405 EDSTAAGIVLVKDT
+405 EDSTTAGIELVKDT

-425 HVKGEGETSTT
+425 HVKGEGETSTA
-436 TEVTTPDGGEITI
+436 TEVTTPEGGKITI

-476 IEIAADEKDQ
+476 IEITADENDQ
-486 SKATYKINNEANTGA
+486 SKATYKINNVANTGA

>member
-63 KLNGFDS
+63 KFNGFDS
-70 YSLEN
+70 YSLED
-75 AWLAFFKD
+75 AWLGFFKD
-83 SSRIDAVKTA
+83 ASRIEAVKTA
-93 GGITD
+93 GMITD
-98 PNPSDQDM
+98 DNPSNQDM

-112 YVKSLN
+112 YVKNLN
-118 DTQLASLAHDA
+118 ETQLATLAHEA
-129 QKWVRDTKH
+129 QKWVRDAQN
-138 KDSFSDLTKTS
+138 KDSFTALTTPSKP
-149 EAAIADST
+149 AIADTT
-157 DSTKGVATIANLTS
+157 DSTKGVATISNLTS

-187 SKDDTT
+187 SKDNAT

-223 KKVQTTTDGEFKTDG
+223 KKVQTTGGDFKTDG

-290 ITTGYTATYSA
+290 ITTGYTATYDA
-301 ESKTLTVAFDDLKT
+301 ESKTLTVAFEDLKT

-355 YSTNPDGSGNGES
+355 YSTNPDGSGKGES

-387 DGETEKGLAN
+387 EGKTETGLAN
-397 ATFKLSNS
+397 ATFKLSIS
-405 EDSTAAGIVLVKDT
+405 EDSTAAGIDLVQDT
-419 TAENSY
+419 TVDNSY
-425 HVKGEGETSTT
+425 HVKGEGEKSTI
-436 TEVTTPDGGEITI
+436 TEVTTPDGGKITI
-449 RGLKAGTYYLHEI
+449 RGLKAGTYYLHEV

>member
-63 KLNGFDS
+63 KFNGFDS
-70 YSLEN
+70 YSLED
-75 AWLAFFKD
+75 AWLGFFKD
-83 SSRIDAVKTA
+83 ASRIEAVKTA
-93 GGITD
+93 GMITD
-98 PNPSDQDM
+98 DNPSNQDM

-112 YVKSLN
+112 YVKNLN
-118 DTQLASLAHDA
+118 ETQLATLAHEA
-129 QKWVRDTKH
+129 QKWVRDAQH
-138 KDSFSDLTKTS
+138 KASFSDLTKTS

-223 KKVQTTTDGEFKTDG
+223 KKVQTTGGDFKTDG

-290 ITTGYTATYSA
+290 ITTGYTATYDA
-301 ESKTLTVAFDDLKT
+301 ESKTLTVAFEDLKT

-350 KVHLE
+350 TVHLE

-397 ATFKLSNS
+397 ATFKVSTS
-405 EDSTAAGIVLVKDT
+405 EDSTTAGIVLVKDT

-476 IEIAADEKDQ
+476 IEITADENDQ

>member
-20 LSLTAFAATETF
+20 LSLTAFAATETS

-54 ANVNDGEEG
+54 ANVNDGDEG

-75 AWLAFFKD
+75 AWLGFFKD

-93 GGITD
+93 GKITD

-112 YVKSLN
+112 YVNGLS
-118 DTQLASLAHDA
+118 DAQLASLAHDA
-129 QKWVRDTKH
+129 QKWVCDTQH
-138 KDSFSDLTKTS
+138 KDSFSDLTRTS
-149 EAAIADST
+149 AAAIADTT
-157 DSTKGVATIANLTS
+157 DSTKGVATITNLTS

-181 STGNAI
+181 STG
-187 SKDDTT
+187 DTN
-193 ARGTDAMLVNIPKNK
+193 RGTDAMLVNIPKNK

-223 KKVQTTTDGEFKTDG
+223 KKVQTTEGGEFKTDG

-252 TVPDMTDYDKY
+252 TVPDMTDYTKY

-278 DNSVSVKVGDTA
+278 ENSVSVKVADAA
-290 ITTGYTATYSA
+290 ITTGYTATYAA
-301 ESKTLTVAFDDLKT
+301 ESKTLTVTFDNLKT

-350 KVHLE
+350 TVHLE

-397 ATFKLSNS
+397 ATFKVSTS
-405 EDSTAAGIVLVKDT
+405 EDSTTAGIELVKDT

-425 HVKGEGETSTT
+425 HVKGEGETSTA
-436 TEVTTPDGGEITI
+436 TEVTTPEGGKITI

-476 IEIAADEKDQ
+476 IEITADENDQ
-486 SKATYKINNEANTGA
+486 SKATYKINNVANTGA

>member
-20 LSLTAFAATETF
+20 LSLTAFAATETS

-63 KLNGFDS
+63 KVNGFDS
-70 YSLEN
+70 YSLED
-75 AWLAFFKD
+75 AWLDFFKD
-83 SSRIDAVKTA
+83 ASRIDAVKTA
-93 GGITD
+93 GKITD

-112 YVKSLN
+112 YVNGLS
-118 DTQLASLAHDA
+118 DAQLASLAHDA
-129 QKWVRDTKH
+129 QKWVRDTQH
-138 KDSFSDLTKTS
+138 KDSFSDLTRTS
-149 EAAIADST
+149 AAAIADTT
-157 DSTKGVATIANLTS
+157 DSTKGVATITNLTS

-268 DTLTKGLSYV
+268 DTLTKGLSYI
-278 DNSVSVKVGDTA
+278 DKSVTVKVGDAA
-290 ITTGYTATYSA
+290 ITDGYTATYDA
-301 ESKTLTVAFDDLKT
+301 DSKTLTVAFKDLKT

-350 KVHLE
+350 TVHLE
-355 YSTNPDGSGNGES
+355 YSTNPDGSGKGES

-387 DGETEKGLAN
+387 EGGTEKGLAN
-397 ATFKLSNS
+397 ATFKLSIS
-405 EDSTAAGIVLVKDT
+405 EDSTAAGIDLVKDT
-419 TAENSY
+419 TVDNSY
-425 HVKGEGETSTT
+425 HVKGEGEKPTI
-436 TEVTTPDGGEITI
+436 TEVTTPDGGKITI

-476 IEIAADEKDQ
+476 IEITADEKDQ

>member
-20 LSLTAFAATETF
+20 LSLTVFAATETS

-54 ANVNDGEEG
+54 ANVNDGDEG

-75 AWLAFFKD
+75 AWLGFFKD

-93 GGITD
+93 GKITD

-112 YVKSLN
+112 YVNGLS
-118 DTQLASLAHDA
+118 DAQLATLAHDA
-129 QKWVRDTKH
+129 QKWVRDTQH
-138 KDSFSDLTKTS
+138 KDSFTALTTTS
-149 EAAIADST
+149 AAAIADTT
-157 DSTKGVATIANLTS
+157 DNTKGVATITNLTS

-181 STGNAI
+181 STG
-187 SKDDTT
+187 DTN
-193 ARGTDAMLVNIPKNK
+193 RGTDAMLVNIPKNK

-252 TVPDMTDYDKY
+252 TVPDMTDYTKY

-290 ITTGYTATYSA
+290 ITTGYTATYDA
-301 ESKTLTVAFDDLKT
+301 DSKTLTVAFEDLKT

-355 YSTNPDGSGNGES
+355 YSTNPDGSGKGES

-397 ATFKLSNS
+397 ATFKLSTS
-405 EDSTAAGIVLVKDT
+405 VDSTAAGIELVQDKT
-419 TAENSY
+419 GNNSY
-425 HVKGEGETSTT
+425 HVKGEGERTT
-436 TEVTTPDGGEITI
+436 ITEVTTPDGGKITI

-476 IEIAADEKDQ
+476 IEITADENDQ
-486 SKATYKINNEANTGA
+486 SKATYKINDVANAGE